1 MANYAVGDI
10 QGCYKEFDKGLKKIN
25 FNEKKDRLW
34 ISGDLIN
41 RGPDS
46 LKTLE
51 RIYSIRSSVNIVLG
65 NHDLHFLARHYAD
78 RKAEKNDTL
87 EELLASSKCEKYAKF
102 LLKQPFVFSKKIKLK
117 NGDKKKYIMVHAGLP
132 HYLTFKE
139 CMNLNKLSQEFL
151 NKNPKKNLKKIFFHH
166 RKNNFKIIS
175 MKDKLAFF
183 INAVTRIRICDKEGK
198 IMFAFKKGL
207 KDLPFNFVPWFKLK
221 ISALARNDR
230 LIFGHWAALNGKTN
244 KQNIIGLD
252 TGCVWGNKL
261 TFLRL
266 EDNKKYFIKKIK

>member
-78 RKAEKNDTL
+78 RKAAKNDTL

-175 MKDKLAFF
+175 MKDKLVFF

-221 ISALARNDR
+221 ISALTRNDR

>member
-34 ISGDLIN
+34 ISGDIVN

-78 RKAEKNDTL
+78 RKSAKNDTL

-151 NKNPKKNLKKIFFHH
+151 SKNPKKNLKKIFFHH

-221 ISALARNDR
+221 ISALTRNDR

>member
-51 RIYSIRSSVNIVLG
+51 RIYNIRSSVNIVLG

-78 RKAEKNDTL
+78 RKAAKNDTL
-87 EELLASSKCEKYAKF
+87 EELLSSSKCKKYAKF

-117 NGDKKKYIMVHAGLP
+117 NGVKKKYIMVHAGLP

-166 RKNNFKIIS
+166 RKNNFKIVS
-175 MKDKLAFF
+175 MKDKLTFF
-183 INAVTRIRICDKEGK
+183 INAVTRIRICNKEGK

-207 KDLPFNFVPWFKLK
+207 KDLPYNFVPWFKLK
-221 ISALARNDR
+221 ISALTRDDR

-261 TFLRL
+261 TFVRL
-266 EDNKKYFIKKIK
+266 EDSKKYFIKKIK

>member
-34 ISGDLIN
+34 ISGDIVN

-78 RKAEKNDTL
+78 RKSAKNDTL
-87 EELLASSKCEKYAKF
+87 EELLASSKCEKFAKF

-151 NKNPKKNLKKIFFHH
+151 SKNPKKNLKKIFFHH

-183 INAVTRIRICDKEGK
+183 INAVTRIRICNKEGK

-221 ISALARNDR
+221 ISALTRNDR

>member
-51 RIYSIRSSVNIVLG
+51 RIYNIRSSVNIVLG

-78 RKAEKNDTL
+78 RKSAKNDTL

-221 ISALARNDR
+221 ISALTRNDR

-261 TFLRL
+261 TFVRL
-266 EDNKKYFIKKIK
+266 EDSKKYFIKKIK

>member
-34 ISGDLIN
+34 ISGDIVN

-87 EELLASSKCEKYAKF
+87 EELLASSKCEKFAKF

-151 NKNPKKNLKKIFFHH
+151 SKNPKKNLKKIFFHH

-207 KDLPFNFVPWFKLK
+207 KDLPFNFVPWFILK
-221 ISALARNDR
+221 ISALTRNDR

-261 TFLRL
+261 TFVRL
-266 EDNKKYFIKKIK
+266 EDSKKYFIKKIK

>member
-78 RKAEKNDTL
+78 RKAAKNDTL

-166 RKNNFKIIS
+166 RKNNFKIVS
-175 MKDKLAFF
+175 MKDKLTFF

-221 ISALARNDR
+221 ISALTRDDR

>member
-34 ISGDLIN
+34 ISGDIVN

-78 RKAEKNDTL
+78 RKSAKNDTL

-166 RKNNFKIIS
+166 RKNNFKIVS
-175 MKDKLAFF
+175 MKDKLTFF
-183 INAVTRIRICDKEGK
+183 INAVTRIRICNKEGK

-207 KDLPFNFVPWFKLK
+207 KDLPYNFVPWFKLK
-221 ISALARNDR
+221 ISALTRNDR

-261 TFLRL
+261 TFVRL
-266 EDNKKYFIKKIK
+266 EDSKKYFIKKIK

>member
-51 RIYSIRSSVNIVLG
+51 KIYSIRSSVNIVLG

-78 RKAEKNDTL
+78 RKAAKNDTL

-221 ISALARNDR
+221 ISALTRNDR

>member
-34 ISGDLIN
+34 ISGDIVN

-78 RKAEKNDTL
+78 RKSAKNDTL

-117 NGDKKKYIMVHAGLP
+117 NGVKKKYIMVHAGLP

-151 NKNPKKNLKKIFFHH
+151 SKNPKKNLKKIFFHH

-221 ISALARNDR
+221 ISALTRNDR

>member
-51 RIYSIRSSVNIVLG
+51 KIYSIRSSVNIVLG

-166 RKNNFKIIS
+166 RKNNFKIVS
-175 MKDKLAFF
+175 MKDKLTFF

-207 KDLPFNFVPWFKLK
+207 KDLPYNFIPWFKLK
-221 ISALARNDR
+221 ISALTRDDR

-261 TFLRL
+261 TFVRL
-266 EDNKKYFIKKIK
+266 EDSKKYFIKKIK

>member
-78 RKAEKNDTL
+78 RKAAKNDTL

-102 LLKQPFVFSKKIKLK
+102 LLKQPYDFKKKIKLK

-166 RKNNFKIIS
+166 QKNNFKIIS

-221 ISALARNDR
+221 ISALTRNDR

>member
-34 ISGDLIN
+34 ISGDIVN

-78 RKAEKNDTL
+78 RKSAKNDTL

-151 NKNPKKNLKKIFFHH
+151 SKNPKKNLKKIFFHH
-166 RKNNFKIIS
+166 RKNNFKIVS
-175 MKDKLAFF
+175 MKDKLTFF

-221 ISALARNDR
+221 ISALTRNDR

-261 TFLRL
+261 TFVRL
-266 EDNKKYFIKKIK
+266 EDSKKYFIKKIK

>member
-34 ISGDLIN
+34 ISGDIVN

-78 RKAEKNDTL
+78 RKAAKNDTL

-221 ISALARNDR
+221 ISALTRNDR

-261 TFLRL
+261 TFVRL
-266 EDNKKYFIKKIK
+266 EDSKKYFIKKIK

>member
-34 ISGDLIN
+34 ISGDIVN

-78 RKAEKNDTL
+78 RKSAKNDTL
-87 EELLASSKCEKYAKF
+87 EELLASSKCEKFAKF

-151 NKNPKKNLKKIFFHH
+151 SKNPKKNLKKIFFHH

-221 ISALARNDR
+221 ISALTRNDR

-261 TFLRL
+261 TFVRL
-266 EDNKKYFIKKIK
+266 EDSKKYFIKKIK

>member
-65 NHDLHFLARHYAD
+65 NHDLHFLARHYAG
-78 RKAEKNDTL
+78 RKAAKNDTL

-151 NKNPKKNLKKIFFHH
+151 SKNPKKNLKKIFFHH

-175 MKDKLAFF
+175 MKDKLTFF

-207 KDLPFNFVPWFKLK
+207 KDLPYNFVPWFKLK
-221 ISALARNDR
+221 ISALTREDR

>member
-34 ISGDLIN
+34 ISGDIVN

-78 RKAEKNDTL
+78 RKSAKNDTL

-183 INAVTRIRICDKEGK
+183 INAVTRIRICNKEGK

-207 KDLPFNFVPWFKLK
+207 KDLPYNFIPWFKLK
-221 ISALARNDR
+221 ISALTRDDR

-261 TFLRL
+261 TFVRL
-266 EDNKKYFIKKIK
+266 EDSKKYFIKKIK

>member
-34 ISGDLIN
+34 ISGDLVN

-78 RKAEKNDTL
+78 RKSAKNDTL

-151 NKNPKKNLKKIFFHH
+151 SKNPKKNLKKIFFHH

-221 ISALARNDR
+221 ISALTRNDR

>member
-34 ISGDLIN
+34 ISGDIVN

-78 RKAEKNDTL
+78 RKSAKNDTL

-175 MKDKLAFF
+175 MKDKLTFF

-221 ISALARNDR
+221 ISALTRNDR

>member
-78 RKAEKNDTL
+78 RKSAKNDTL

>member
-34 ISGDLIN
+34 ISGDIVN

-78 RKAEKNDTL
+78 RKSAKNDTL

-151 NKNPKKNLKKIFFHH
+151 SKNPKKNLKKIFFHH

-221 ISALARNDR
+221 ISALTRNDR

-261 TFLRL
+261 TFVRL
-266 EDNKKYFIKKIK
+266 EDSKKYFIKKIK

>member
-34 ISGDLIN
+34 ISGDIVN

-78 RKAEKNDTL
+78 RKSAKNDTL

-151 NKNPKKNLKKIFFHH
+151 SKNPKKNLKKIFFHH
-166 RKNNFKIIS
+166 RKNNFKIVS
-175 MKDKLAFF
+175 MKDKLTFF
-183 INAVTRIRICDKEGK
+183 INAVTRIRICNKEGK

-207 KDLPFNFVPWFKLK
+207 KDLPYNFVPWFKLK
-221 ISALARNDR
+221 ISALTRDDR

-261 TFLRL
+261 TFVRL
-266 EDNKKYFIKKIK
+266 EDSKKYFIKKIK

>member
-34 ISGDLIN
+34 ISGDIVN

-78 RKAEKNDTL
+78 RKSAKNDTL

-166 RKNNFKIIS
+166 RKNNFKIVS
-175 MKDKLAFF
+175 MKDKLTFF

-207 KDLPFNFVPWFKLK
+207 KDLPYNFIPWFKLK
-221 ISALARNDR
+221 ISALTRDDR

-261 TFLRL
+261 TFVRL
-266 EDNKKYFIKKIK
+266 EDSKKYFIKKIK

>member
-34 ISGDLIN
+34 ISGDIVN

-78 RKAEKNDTL
+78 RKSAKNDTL

-221 ISALARNDR
+221 ISALTRNDR

-261 TFLRL
+261 TFVRL
-266 EDNKKYFIKKIK
+266 EDSKKYFIKKIK

>member
-1 MANYAVGDI
+1 M
-10 QGCYKEFDKGLKKIN
+10 C
-25 FNEKKDRLW
+25 
-34 ISGDLIN
+34 
-41 RGPDS
+41 
-46 LKTLE
+46 
-51 RIYSIRSSVNIVLG
+51 IRDSVNIVLG

-78 RKAEKNDTL
+78 RKSAKNDTL

-151 NKNPKKNLKKIFFHH
+151 SKNPKKNLKKIFFHH

-221 ISALARNDR
+221 ISALTRNDR

>member
-78 RKAEKNDTL
+78 RKAAKNDTL

-151 NKNPKKNLKKIFFHH
+151 NKNPKKNLKRIFFHH

-175 MKDKLAFF
+175 MKDKLTFF

-207 KDLPFNFVPWFKLK
+207 KDLPYNFIPWFKLK
-221 ISALARNDR
+221 ISALTRDDR

-261 TFLRL
+261 TFVRL
-266 EDNKKYFIKKIK
+266 EDSKKYFIKKIK

>member
-51 RIYSIRSSVNIVLG
+51 KIYTIRSSVNIVLG

-175 MKDKLAFF
+175 MNDKLAFF

-221 ISALARNDR
+221 ISALTRNDR

>member
-78 RKAEKNDTL
+78 RKSAKNDTL

-151 NKNPKKNLKKIFFHH
+151 SKNPKKNLKKIFFHH

-221 ISALARNDR
+221 ISALTRNDR

-261 TFLRL
+261 TFVRL
-266 EDNKKYFIKKIK
+266 EDSKKYFIKKIK

>member
-51 RIYSIRSSVNIVLG
+51 RIYSIRSSVYIVLG

-78 RKAEKNDTL
+78 RKSAKNDTL

-117 NGDKKKYIMVHAGLP
+117 NGDKRKYIMVHAGLP

-151 NKNPKKNLKKIFFHH
+151 SKNPKKNLKKIFFHH

-221 ISALARNDR
+221 ISALTRNDR
-230 LIFGHWAALNGKTN
+230 LIFGHGAALNGKTN

-261 TFLRL
+261 TFVRL
-266 EDNKKYFIKKIK
+266 EDSKKYFIKKIK

>member
-51 RIYSIRSSVNIVLG
+51 KIYSIRSSVNIVLG

-221 ISALARNDR
+221 ISALTRNDR

>member
-34 ISGDLIN
+34 ISGDIIN

-78 RKAEKNDTL
+78 RKAAKNDTL

-221 ISALARNDR
+221 ISALTRNDR

>member
-34 ISGDLIN
+34 ISGDIVN

-78 RKAEKNDTL
+78 RKSAKNDTL

-151 NKNPKKNLKKIFFHH
+151 SKNPKKNLKKIFFHH
-166 RKNNFKIIS
+166 RKNNFKIVS
-175 MKDKLAFF
+175 MKDKLTFF

-207 KDLPFNFVPWFKLK
+207 KDLPYNFIPWFKLK
-221 ISALARNDR
+221 ISALTRDDR

-261 TFLRL
+261 TFVRL
-266 EDNKKYFIKKIK
+266 EDSKKYFIKKIK

>member
-41 RGPDS
+41 KGPDS

-78 RKAEKNDTL
+78 RKAAKNDTL

-221 ISALARNDR
+221 ISALTRNDR